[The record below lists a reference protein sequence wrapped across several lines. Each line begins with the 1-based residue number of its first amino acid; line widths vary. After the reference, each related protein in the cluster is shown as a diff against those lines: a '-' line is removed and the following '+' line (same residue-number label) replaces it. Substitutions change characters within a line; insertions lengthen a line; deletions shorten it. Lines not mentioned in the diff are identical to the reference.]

1 MTTLFKLII
10 TLLGALSFQFGY
22 GQPELHATYNKGLRY
37 MKSGNFNDA
46 ISAYTEVLKTAT
58 DTSLIKNCYIYR
70 ALSYNEL
77 GKFNFALGDLDSAI
91 KVDPK
96 DLLTH
101 LDRGK
106 TKLYLGLE
114 EEAIKDYIFILT
126 VDSVGK
132 QAIPAL
138 FHLAKIAYSQNEF
151 GKSIKYYDRLIL
163 LTPNIS
169 ELYFNRGC
177 AKGMLMESEDAIK
190 DYDKAIELK
199 PDYTEAYA
207 NRGVSKINLLT
218 TKGNVKPTK
227 EQTTDGCADLK
238 KAKKLGDKTV
248 DDMIFIYCNKK

>member
-1 MTTLFKLII
+1 MP
-10 TLLGALSFQFGY
+10 LLVGLSFQFAY
-22 GQPELHATYNKGLRY
+22 GQTELHETYNKGIRY

-46 ISAYTEVLKTAT
+46 VLTYTEVLKTAT
-58 DTSLIKNCYIYR
+58 DTSLIKNCYIFR

-77 GKFNFALGDLDSAI
+77 GKFNFALIDLDSAI
-91 KVDPK
+91 KVDPE
-96 DLLTH
+96 DLLTY

-106 TKLYLGLE
+106 TKLYLDLE

-126 VDSVGK
+126 IDSVGK

-138 FHLAKIAYSQNEF
+138 FHLAKIAFSRNEF
-151 GKSIKYYDRLIL
+151 EKSIKYYDRLIL

-177 AKGMLMESEDAIK
+177 AKGMIMKSEDAIK

-199 PDYTEAYA
+199 PDYMEAYA

-218 TKGNVKPTK
+218 TNGNIRPSKD
-227 EQTTDGCADLK
+227 QTTDGCADLK